1 MAKRLRGTTFM
12 AGHRVI
18 PYTPPQMAA
27 HLFIGSFDKT
37 LRRNY
42 DYMLAGNKDPI
53 PVPMTKEQFAQ
64 YISPTLTHEIGHRLG
79 LVDPDYFEAIEDG
92 RQRYH
97 NKVKT
102 WVRIMDAGGLFYVG
116 HRINPH
122 PTNYWLPD
130 NLRYLRFVL
139 PKGE

>member
-42 DYMLAGNKDPI
+42 DYMLAGNKHDPG
-53 PVPMTKEQFAQ
+53 
-64 YISPTLTHEIGHRLG
+64 TL
-79 LVDPDYFEAIEDG
+79 DYLENLEDS
-92 RQRYH
+92 
-97 NKVKT
+97 
-102 WVRIMDAGGLFYVG
+102 
-116 HRINPH
+116 
-122 PTNYWLPD
+122 
-130 NLRYLRFVL
+130 
-139 PKGE
+139 